1 MRVNSRMRRLLDQGG
16 GFNLDGAV
24 PAECERLLDAG
35 WRTAPDGVLL
45 LAPGDDFLARR
56 RLVQVSEIGVYEY
69 EHNDFAIP
77 SEDLAIA
84 VSAFAPRF
92 SSGTWAE
99 DDPTIVYDGPDGEFP
114 AEVTVFLHGMAAR
127 GLSFASRA
135 VSLAARQGLDAA
147 DVLVGIVSIGVS
159 GDVLVHGTHVHF
171 TTARG
176 APSRTFDLS
185 WFDDLERFRMEAM
198 AVIGPRD
205 ACIDLLASTMLQAQI
220 SGVCCAREVKCS
232 GLR

>member
-1 MRVNSRMRRLLDQGG
+1 MRRLLDQGG
-16 GFNLDGAV
+16 GFNPYGAV
-24 PAECERLLDAG
+24 PSECERLLEAG
-35 WRTAPDGVLL
+35 WRTAPDRVLL
-45 LAPGDDFLARR
+45 LAPRDDFLARR
-56 RLVQVSEIGVYEY
+56 RLVQVGEVGAYEY

-77 SEDLAIA
+77 SQDLART

-99 DDPTIVYDGPDGEFP
+99 DDPTIVYAGPGGEFP
-114 AEVTVFLHGMAAR
+114 AEIQVYLHGMAAR

-147 DVLVGIVSIGVS
+147 DALVGIVSTGVS

-176 APSRTFDLS
+176 APSRRFDLS
-185 WFDDLERFRMEAM
+185 WFDDLERFKMEAM
-198 AVIGPRD
+198 AVICLQD
-205 ACIDLLASTMLQAQI
+205 ASVD
-220 SGVCCAREVKCS
+220 
-232 GLR
+232 